1 MYSQAHP
8 SLSGAEPCAPKR
20 SGIRLRAFAALF
32 GLLLAGC
39 GGGVGG
45 GGVGAAVCVSSGTSV
60 AGAVLYQD
68 RQYDLD
74 GFIDRP
80 MKPVRYATVELWQ
93 EGRSQPVASSRTN
106 RSGGFCITTA
116 QSLDQAYVRVKAE
129 ALVEGRRLAVVDN
142 HLPVSRIYYTDTDPS
157 YVIAGEINT
166 IPTVQIEE
174 GTQWIVNGFPVDIL
188 GGAFNIL
195 DVMTSATRFVGQR
208 WGQDLGNIT
217 AQWASNLGGTHYHP
231 GQARLHIGGLNA
243 GDSNEYDDDII
254 LHEFGHHVM
263 HTISRDTSPGGL
275 HYINGYTYDVR
286 LAFSEGFASFFS
298 TLLRDIEPGAYSNR
312 STMRASMVDAFSLT
326 EGGTGALR
334 FAYELSTPQAYVP
347 DKRSYTGEPEPV
359 TPAKFT
365 QLVKRNTSE
374 VSVAAA
380 LWDIY
385 AGTSTFTGVGQDG
398 ILDLILAIPGRYPDG
413 QIGFSQ
419 FWEVVRNS
427 TRFSV
432 DELKKVR
439 THLISDRK
447 MALIPDV
454 WGGDGTV
461 AQLQE
466 LAASDD
472 RTGYSRHLFA
482 GLAVGIP
489 KISSGHSLFPASD
502 EVPDEDFYIL
512 EVAGAAEFEIT
523 TTHIN
528 NGTDTYM
535 ELLAADG
542 TTVIA
547 DNDNYVPYSLFLGII
562 LDTGEE
568 EWVSFIEYNGSCSLN
583 LIDWPWGI
591 WSEAQNRSIFPNI
604 CPPNAANPLTAVLD
618 AFEIPEYLASRITA
632 ELDPGTYYIR
642 VTSSPDRPPSS
653 SPYGGYDLTVTL
665 TTNILP

>member
-1 MYSQAHP
+1 MYSQALKP
-8 SLSGAEPCAPKR
+8 LLSGAEPCTPRR
-20 SGIRLRAFAALF
+20 SGIRLRALAALF

-93 EGRSQPVASSRTN
+93 EGRSQPVATGRTN
-106 RSGGFCITTA
+106 GSGGFCITTA
-116 QSLDQAYVRVKAE
+116 QSLSQAYVRVKAE
-129 ALVEGRRLAVVDN
+129 ALVEGRQLTVTDN
-142 HLPVSRIYYTDTDPS
+142 FGRIYHVETDPV
-157 YVIAGEINT
+157 YITDGEINT
-166 IPTVQIEE
+166 VPTVQIEE
-174 GTQWIVNGFPVDIL
+174 GTQWIVNGFPVDVL

-263 HTISRDTSPGGL
+263 HTISRDTSPGGQ
-275 HYINGYTYDVR
+275 HFINGYTYDVR

-385 AGTSTFTGVGQDG
+385 AGTSAFTGVGQDG
-398 ILDLILAIPGRYPDG
+398 ILDLILAIPGSYPDG

-419 FWEVVRNS
+419 FWEVVRHS
-427 TRFSV
+427 TRFSA

-439 THLISDRK
+439 NHLISDRK

-454 WGGDGTV
+454 WGVDGTV
-461 AQLQE
+461 GQV
-466 LAASDD
+466 LALEGTDP
-472 RTGYSRHLFA
+472 TGYSRHLFA
-482 GLAVGIP
+482 GVSS
-489 KISSGHSLFPASD
+489 KTSSGHSLFPASE
-502 EVPDEDFYIL
+502 EVPDVDFFIL
-512 EVAGAAEFEIT
+512 EITNQDEFVIT

-547 DNDNYVPYSLFLGII
+547 ANDNYIPHVLFLGY
-562 LDTGEE
+562 LDSGEAE
-568 EWVSFIEYNGSCSLN
+568 LISFTEYFGSCFPN

-591 WSEAQNRSIFPNI
+591 WSEAQDGFIRPNI
-604 CPPNAANPLTAVLD
+604 CPPNAANPLTAGLE

-632 ELDPGTYYIR
+632 ELAPGTYYIR
-642 VTSSPDRPPSS
+642 VTSSATRPPST
-653 SPYGGYDLTVTL
+653 SPYGAYDLRVERTA
-665 TTNILP
+665 NLP